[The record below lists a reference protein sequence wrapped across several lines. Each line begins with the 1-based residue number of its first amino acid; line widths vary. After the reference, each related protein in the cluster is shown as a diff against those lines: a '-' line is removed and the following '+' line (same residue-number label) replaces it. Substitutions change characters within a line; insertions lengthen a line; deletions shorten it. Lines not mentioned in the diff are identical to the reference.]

1 MEFVYYFAGKK
12 SSQIFWKVLVPKS
25 CKIGSLSKI
34 PIVFAQLSGVVWPIL
49 MINRFNMSEFTTFLA
64 PTKIKVYILQYY
76 RHQQMSSSISEHHE
90 PLWCFTLSSYIRT
103 CSIGLALNHRSPSA
117 ELKHVLPNQY
127 RSSRAAWSIKDSV
140 SGAPTPALPHVL
152 AGIRLLC

>member
-1 MEFVYYFAGKK
+1 MLLLLGQSYTQKKLIIAGYVNPENPGDFPCCLGMMEFVYYFAGKK

-90 PLWCFTLSSYIRT
+90 PL
-103 CSIGLALNHRSPSA
+103 
-117 ELKHVLPNQY
+117 
-127 RSSRAAWSIKDSV
+127 
-140 SGAPTPALPHVL
+140 
-152 AGIRLLC
+152 